1 MDMNSKVAL
10 VTGSSR
16 GIGRTIALKLAR
28 EGYRVAVN
36 YYNNPQEAPERIKE
50 NQEQAQEVL
59 QEIEAAGSSG
69 IVLGADVSD
78 PAMARELVEAVIKE
92 YGQIDVLVNNAGI
105 NKDQLILR
113 IKDEEWDKLINTNLS
128 SAFYCCREALKQ
140 MVRKRYGRIINISSV
155 VGLSGN
161 AGQAHYAASKSGLL
175 GLTFSI
181 AREYGVR
188 GITANVIAPGYIQ
201 SDMTAG
207 FSPEQKEK
215 MLSAIALGRL
225 GTPEDIAGVVV
236 FLASDA
242 AAYLTAQVIKVDGG
256 MS

>member
-1 MDMNSKVAL
+1 MSAKVAL

-16 GIGRTIALKLAR
+16 GIGRAIALHLAR
-28 EGYRVAVN
+28 EGYRVVVN
-36 YYNNPQEAPERIKE
+36 YYNNPQESSEIIEE
-50 NQEQAQEVL
+50 NQEQARQVL
-59 QEIEAAGSSG
+59 QEIEAAGSTG
-69 IVLGADVSD
+69 IVVGADVSD
-78 PAMARELVEAVIKE
+78 PVMARELVDATIKE

-113 IKDEEWDKLINTNLS
+113 INDEEWDKLINTNLS
-128 SAFYCCREALKQ
+128 SAFYCCRAALKQ

-161 AGQAHYAASKSGLL
+161 AGQAHYSASKAGLL

-181 AREYGVR
+181 AREYGAR

-207 FSPEQKEK
+207 FSPELKEK
-215 MLSAIALGRL
+215 TLSTIAVGRL
-225 GTPEDIAGVVV
+225 GTPEDIAGVVA

-242 AAYLTAQVIKVDGG
+242 AAYITAQVIKVDGG
-256 MS
+256 LS

>member
-1 MDMNSKVAL
+1 MSAKVAL

-16 GIGRTIALKLAR
+16 GIGRAIALHLAR
-28 EGYRVAVN
+28 EGYRVVVN
-36 YYNNPQEAPERIKE
+36 YYNNPQESSEIIEE
-50 NQEQAQEVL
+50 NQEQARQVL
-59 QEIEAAGSSG
+59 QEIEAAGSTG
-69 IVLGADVSD
+69 IMVGADVSD
-78 PAMARELVEAVIKE
+78 PVMARELVEAAIKE

-113 IKDEEWDKLINTNLS
+113 INDEEWDKLINTNLS
-128 SAFYCCREALKQ
+128 SAFYCCRAALKQ

-161 AGQAHYAASKSGLL
+161 AGQAHYSASKAGLL

-181 AREYGVR
+181 AREYGAR

-201 SDMTAG
+201 SDMTAA

-215 MLSAIALGRL
+215 MLSAIAVGRL
-225 GTPEDIAGVVV
+225 GTPEDIAGVVA

-242 AAYLTAQVIKVDGG
+242 AAYITAQVIKVDGG
-256 MS
+256 LS